1 MSNVDLNALNGNF
14 KEAYADK
21 IQDNVPNYAYLL
33 KHTTLKKGAKLLGR
47 TYCRV

>member
-14 KEAYADK
+14 KESYADK
-21 IQDNVPNYAYLL
+21 IKDNVPNYAYLL